1 MGLLDTLRTIAA
13 KLRIIHVASA
23 GEVAAGADKPIDKIP
38 TRSITLAELISEIR
52 NEEVRNLADAPAELT
67 VALEKVCE
75 TAGCKPLPNGWTI
88 DKLRDTLRTDK
99 FKNLSRNEAQK
110 ALIELFAAEKVDVQQ
125 LAKDA
130 VARDQAIDAFARF
143 AKEKMQSRATA
154 RQSRLDDLKSEI
166 ANLTR
171 DAEQE
176 EKQWKQWLARKKDY
190 EKDMAWAIGYL
201 LDNPIVSIDE

>member
-1 MGLLDTLRTIAA
+1 MGLLDTLRTIAQ
-13 KLRIIHVASA
+13 KLRIIHVAPA
-23 GEVAAGADKPIDKIP
+23 GEAAAKPVDKIP

-52 NEEVRNLADAPAELT
+52 SEEVRHLADAPAELT
-67 VALEKVCE
+67 VALEKVCD

-99 FKNLSRNEAQK
+99 FKNLSRPEAQK

-130 VARDQAIDAFARF
+130 VARDQAIDAFAKF
-143 AKEKMQSRATA
+143 AREKMQSRATA
-154 RQSRLDDLKSEI
+154 RQSQIRDLEAQLSK
-166 ANLTR
+166 LKR
-171 DAEQE
+171 DEEQE
-176 EKQWKQWLARKKDY
+176 SQQWKDWLAKKKSY

-201 LDNPIVSIDE
+201 LDNPIITQDD